1 MVMLYWQ
8 VIFLEFLYMVNYF
21 GSKKNIE
28 IPGIDQD
35 GPWLDLF
42 GGGGSVTFN
51 RPYTGHREV
60 WNDLYEPG
68 VWFFQYL
75 KNDFQALYNKC
86 WDFSSLTISIAE
98 IISNYHLHSKLTV
111 AAAFFVY
118 SEKAFNG
125 NAGCNWDVGLMST
138 KQVDLRKLHQLRRR
152 FHDVEIL
159 NLDFRECLE
168 YIDDPETIVY
178 ADPPY
183 VFESRKSK
191 DTRSDSDLPRRRYF
205 HEFTRQDHIDLAN
218 LLIKRKAIVS
228 GLESELYADLYRN
241 FEKIRL
247 GKEEI
252 VWKNF

>member
-1 MVMLYWQ
+1 MVVLYWQ

-21 GSKKNIE
+21 GSKKNIL

-51 RPYTGHREV
+51 NPQVTI

-75 KNDFQALYNKC
+75 KSDFQTLYKKC
-86 WDFSSLTISIAE
+86 WDFSSMSVYVAE
-98 IISNYHLHSKLTV
+98 IITNYHLHSKLTV

-125 NAGCNWDVGLMST
+125 NAGCNWDVGLIKS
-138 KQVDLRKLHQLRRR
+138 KKVDLRKLAQLRKR
-152 FHDVEIL
+152 FHNVEIL
-159 NLDFRECLE
+159 NLDFRECLQKHTE
-168 YIDDPETIVY
+168 EIVY

-191 DTRSDSDLPRRRYF
+191 DTRSNSDLPRRRYF
-205 HEFTRQDHIDLAN
+205 YEFTRQDHIDLAN
-218 LLIKRKAIVS
+218 LLMNRKAIVS
-228 GLESELYADLYRN
+228 GYESDLYADLYKN
-241 FEKIRL
+241 FKKIRL
-247 GKEEI
+247 KGEEI